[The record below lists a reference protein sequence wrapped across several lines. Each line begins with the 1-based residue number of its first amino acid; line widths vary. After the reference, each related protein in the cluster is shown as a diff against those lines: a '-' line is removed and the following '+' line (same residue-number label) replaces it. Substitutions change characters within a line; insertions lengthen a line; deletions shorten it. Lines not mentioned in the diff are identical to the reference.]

1 MTRPVGSCGLGSV
14 PTSLWMRFWENGRPT
29 RALMFTTTVRPARPE
44 LTPATVSFY
53 FYRKVDAAWTL
64 QSRDDVVADVGGL
77 ARSMWRFS
85 TIGEWYV
92 RAQGNP
98 TPYNANSMM
107 SPPER
112 YVVR

>member
-14 PTSLWMRFWENGRPT
+14 PAQSVDAVLGKRPPNT
-29 RALMFTTTVRPARPE
+29 ALMFTTTVRPARPE

-92 RAQGNP
+92 RAQANP
-98 TPYNANSMM
+98 TPYNANSAM

>member
-1 MTRPVGSCGLGSV
+1 
-14 PTSLWMRFWENGRPT
+14 MRLWENGRPT

-92 RAQGNP
+92 RAQANP
-98 TPYNANSMM
+98 TPYNANSAM